1 MYVMTCAFTQAV
13 QMIWYLQ
20 TDTHWY
26 RQLLIQI
33 HRSRLERKIQSER
46 ALYLQSSLVSIIIRN
61 TWRHLLV
68 ISYLCL
74 QWQYVCLHAHYLWRG
89 GDVLS
94 ICRAAAPGSGPG
106 QAPNRHRSTRVRAE
120 LRWSSAAVFTLTH
133 FFSCQGPE
141 CNTFSYSLLG
151 VV

>member
-1 MYVMTCAFTQAV
+1 
-13 QMIWYLQ
+13 MIWYLQ

-33 HRSRLERKIQSER
+33 HRSRLERKTQSER
-46 ALYLQSSLVSIIIRN
+46 ALYLQSSLVSNIISN
-61 TWRHLLV
+61 TWRRHLI

-106 QAPNRHRSTRVRAE
+106 QAPNRHRSTRVRAGAR
-120 LRWSSAAVFTLTH
+120 LLCLLLH
-133 FFSCQGPE
+133 
-141 CNTFSYSLLG
+141 TFSVFRVQSVTLFHTVCLELCKYCSGDKISTKIATEL
-151 VV
+151 